1 MYVLKARIHILNFII
16 NKMKNKLW
24 ALLLW
29 WHINICSG
37 YSQTITHVT
46 LTCYHPVKEQC
57 GEYPLI
63 TSDGSKIDLTLLKEG
78 KIKWC
83 AVSRDLLWLFPK
95 NKPKRVWIEGYGV
108 YQVKGVIHKRHKHRI
123 DILLHPK
130 DNKLIYKKHIKIK
143 ILK

>member
-1 MYVLKARIHILNFII
+1 
-16 NKMKNKLW
+16 MKNKLW

-63 TSDGSKIDLTLLKEG
+63 TSDSSKIDLTLLKEG

-95 NKPKRVWIEGYGV
+95 KA
-108 YQVKGVIHKRHKHRI
+108 
-123 DILLHPK
+123 
-130 DNKLIYKKHIKIK
+130 
-143 ILK
+143 